1 MAYFKLIATAVGVD
15 AGPFTIKS
23 NTGAILATGV
33 TGLQLLSGYI
43 FNMPAGV
50 TSITVENV
58 VTNTLCST
66 SEIYTVPYEGYWEMQ
81 KSGAEL
87 VSDHYGVL
95 STNYAAP
102 LHSFVSDDVVGV
114 YSGSVF
120 GPGAWTI
127 KAGPEAIGG
136 NSYNGGGTLIVTG
149 HSYSG
154 VVATVESGATLQLG
168 YDRNAL
174 TGMINTGSTVSVNA
188 GGTLNVMVANEDT
201 GRIPFAI
208 LTNNGSANM
217 LGPDICG
224 KGYMFNQGDITNTS
238 TITLDKVHW
247 KLWNPTAFTGTGFFK
262 VLDGATLSNG
272 GVPIPAN
279 QTLQLNGC
287 GKCAANGVPQGA
299 LKYGEGS
306 NHTIAAPIQIESETC
321 MKAAGAGTT
330 TFSGRLSGSS
340 KLTLGNNADQ
350 FARYGTATFSN
361 ATNTF
366 TGALDIDSTTIS
378 DNHPLAFQYSDVNML
393 NQAQISSSQG
403 MTFKSLRSDSQ
414 NAYIVTWNVPI
425 ILTDNGET
433 TFAGLIGTSSAG
445 HNAVTLDGAGEH
457 LILTNAGNHS
467 VGLRAMNGAKF
478 SQLGGG
484 QIGKLDI
491 ETGSKFTVGQTTT
504 AFVNAGATTF
514 SGNSTLEVHAITP
527 SSTGRFSTFGTF
539 TVTGGWKV
547 DMIHPMVAGT
557 YNILAASSGGTGVG
571 VIPTIGVNNTGLTP
585 TFSWSGNTLR
595 VTLA

>member
-1 MAYFKLIATAVGVD
+1 V
-15 AGPFTIKS
+15 
-23 NTGAILATGV
+23 
-33 TGLQLLSGYI
+33 Q
-43 FNMPAGV
+43 
-50 TSITVENV
+50 
-58 VTNTLCST
+58 
-66 SEIYTVPYEGYWEMQ
+66 
-81 KSGAEL
+81 
-87 VSDHYGVL
+87 
-95 STNYAAP
+95 
-102 LHSFVSDDVVGV
+102 
-114 YSGSVF
+114 
-120 GPGAWTI
+120 
-127 KAGPEAIGG
+127 
-136 NSYNGGGTLIVTG
+136 
-149 HSYSG
+149 
-154 VVATVESGATLQLG
+154 SGATLQLG
-168 YDRNAL
+168 YDLNAL
-174 TGMINTGSTVSVNA
+174 TGSVNVGGTVNVNT
-188 GGTLNVMVANEDT
+188 GGTLNVMVANESP
-201 GRIPFAI
+201 GRIAFAS
-208 LTNNGSANM
+208 LVNNGTTNIT
-217 LGPDICG
+217 GPDRCG
-224 KGYMFNQGDITNTS
+224 DGYMFNQGNITNTS
-238 TITLDKVHW
+238 TITIDDASL
-247 KLWNPTAFTGTGFFK
+247 KLWNPTAFTGTGFFRI
-262 VLDGATLSNG
+262 LDGGTLDNG
-272 GVPIPAN
+272 GIAIPST

-287 GKCAANGVPQGA
+287 GKCSAIGVQEGA
-299 LKYGEGS
+299 LKYGAGS
-306 NHTIAAPIQIESETC
+306 NHTIASPIQIQSETC
-321 MKAAGAGTT
+321 MKASGAATT
-330 TFSGRLSGSS
+330 TFSGQLSGSA
-340 KLTLGNNADQ
+340 KLTLGNDTDSNS
-350 FARYGTATFSN
+350 RYGDATFSN

-366 TGALDIDSTTIS
+366 TGALDLVNTTMTN
-378 DNHPLAFQYSDVNML
+378 NHPLAFQFSDLNMIGA
-393 NQAQISSSQG
+393 AQISSFQG
-403 MTFKSLRSDSQ
+403 MTFKSLRAADPR
-414 NAYIVTWNVPI
+414 AYIVTWNVPI

-491 ETGSKFTVGQTTT
+491 ESGSKFTVGQTTT

>member
-1 MAYFKLIATAVGVD
+1 MAYFKLIATEVGTD

-23 NTGAILATGV
+23 DTGAVLATGV
-33 TGLQLLSGYI
+33 TGVQLLSGYI
-43 FNMPAGV
+43 FDMPAGV

-58 VTNTLCST
+58 ATNTLCST
-66 SEIYTVPYEGYWEMQ
+66 SEVYTVPYEGYWEMQ

-95 STNYAAP
+95 STPYTVP
-102 LHSFVSDDVVGV
+102 VESFVSQDVVGV
-114 YSGSVF
+114 YSGSVT
-120 GPGAWTI
+120 GTGAWTI
-127 KAGPEAIGG
+127 KSGPEAIGG
-136 NSYNGGGTLIVTG
+136 NTYNGGGTLIATG
-149 HSYSG
+149 TSTGS
-154 VVATVESGATLQLG
+154 VVATVQTGATLQLG

-174 TGMINTGSTVSVNA
+174 TGSINTGGTVVVNA
-188 GGTLNVMVANEDT
+188 GAKLEVMVANEEP
-201 GRIPFAI
+201 GRIPFAT
-208 LTNNGSANM
+208 LTNNGVTNI

-224 KGYMFNQGDITNTS
+224 KGYMFNQGNITNTT

-247 KLWNPTAFTGTGFFK
+247 KLWNPTAFTGAGFFK
-262 VLDGATLSNG
+262 VNDGATLNNG
-272 GVPIPAN
+272 GTPIPAN

-306 NHTIAAPIQIESETC
+306 NHTIASPIQIQSETC
-321 MKAAGAGTT
+321 MKAAGGATT
-330 TFSGRLSGSS
+330 TFSGQLTGSS
-340 KLTLGNNADQ
+340 KLTLGNNTDS
-350 FARYGTATFSN
+350 FARYGVATFSN

-366 TGALDIDSTTIS
+366 TGALDIDSTS
-378 DNHPLAFQYSDVNML
+378 MNDNHPLAFQYSDVNMIG
-393 NQAQISSSQG
+393 QAQISSTQG
-403 MTFKSLRSDSQ
+403 MTFKSLRSADPST
-414 NAYIVTWNVPI
+414 YIVTWNVPI

-433 TFAGLIGTSSAG
+433 TFAGLIATSSTG

-457 LILTNAGNHS
+457 LILTNGGNHS

-491 ETGSKFTVGQTTT
+491 ESGSKFTVGQTTS
-504 AFVNAGATTF
+504 AYVNTGTTTF
-514 SGNSTLEVHAITP
+514 SGGSTLEVHAITP
-527 SSTGRFSTFGTF
+527 SSTGRFVTYGAFN
-539 TVTGGWKV
+539 VTGGYKV

-557 YNILAASSGGTGVG
+557 YNILQAAVGGTGVG
-571 VIPTIGVNNTGLTP
+571 QLPTIGVNNTGLTP
-585 TFSWSGNTLR
+585 TFSWSGSFLR